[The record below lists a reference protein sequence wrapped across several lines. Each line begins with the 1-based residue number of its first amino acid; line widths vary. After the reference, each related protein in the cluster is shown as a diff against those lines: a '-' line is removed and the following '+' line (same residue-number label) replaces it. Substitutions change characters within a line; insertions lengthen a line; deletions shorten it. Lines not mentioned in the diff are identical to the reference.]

1 MKIDIQKKCFWNFFF
16 SYLEGKNDSSQ
27 YSNLK
32 HIYFIIFLKD
42 DFWKNTNIV
51 GLSNAADAKS
61 VPRKL
66 FWIFIFLGFL
76 AWFVSEI
83 CTFPIR

>member
-1 MKIDIQKKCFWNFFF
+1 MFWNFFF
-16 SYLEGKNDSSQ
+16 SYLEGEQDRNRILS
-27 YSNLK
+27 L
-32 HIYFIIFLKD
+32 FIWFIFLKD

-61 VPRKL
+61 LPRKL
-66 FWIFIFLGFL
+66 FWIFIFLVFL

-83 CTFPIR
+83 